1 MRLQRANRIITILL
15 ASLSL
20 ASVACVLVSGYF
32 RHRQA
37 TTLNA
42 RTQSLLLSNHLAAG
56 SDKLT
61 AAVRG
66 FAATGDPQYRD
77 VYWREVRV
85 DRSRDRAVEGLQLL
99 GLTQEENELVSGA
112 KQNSDALIAL
122 EEKAFEAAE
131 RKDFTKAIGYV
142 YGEEYLK
149 QKASIMGPIDEFRR
163 RLDER
168 FASQA
173 LSEERAAQR
182 TVNLAIVAAVLNALA
197 IGGALIFYRTKMVA
211 PLVAL
216 GRSLSDLLA
225 RKPGVEIG
233 FQEDRSEIGDIGRS
247 LESYKGLQEERNR
260 VTQQMQMLLEST
272 GQGIYGI
279 DLQGKCTFINR
290 ATCEMLGYRPEE
302 ALGRNMHE
310 LIHHHKPDGSPYPAE
325 ECPFFR
331 ALKKGEGHRADTEVI
346 WRRDG
351 TPIPVEYSSFPI
363 LEDGRITGAVVTVVD
378 VTERKRAEEKVRASE
393 QLFRSIFE
401 NAQIGISLYSVSG
414 AQYFTNR
421 ALRRMLGYSHDELS
435 SVDKWNRI
443 VHPSE
448 RAAEAERYSALLE
461 GKRDGDAWEQR
472 FVHSDGRIVN
482 TSRKV
487 SVLRDATGKPQHILH
502 MAEDVTERLQSKQAL
517 QASEQL
523 FRSIFENA
531 QIGIGVFKIDKQEL
545 SHNRALQEMLGY
557 SEKELSRLE
566 TWDAITDRNESA
578 SDAERYSELVAGKR
592 DKDEWEQ
599 RLVRRDGRTVVTSV
613 RFSLLRDA
621 AGRPQYVASLQ
632 EDITER
638 RAAEDLL
645 RKREE
650 ELRRANFL
658 ADTALE
664 LSKAG
669 YWHVP
674 LDGSGW
680 YNSSPR
686 RVEVFGEIPR
696 PDFRYRL
703 DEMFAHASEGDE
715 TAAKA
720 AREAFNAAVEG

>member
-42 RTQSLLLSNHLAAG
+42 RTESLLLSNHLAAG

-99 GLTQEENELVSGA
+99 GLTQEENELVSRA

-233 FQEDRSEIGDIGRS
+233 FQEDRSEIGDIARS

-290 ATCEMLGYRPEE
+290 ATCEMVGYRPDE
-302 ALGRNMHE
+302 ALGRNMHD
-310 LIHHHKPDGSPYPAE
+310 LVSPVPRVQKGRGLPNRHGSD
-325 ECPFFR
+325 
-331 ALKKGEGHRADTEVI
+331 L
-346 WRRDG
+346 
-351 TPIPVEYSSFPI
+351 
-363 LEDGRITGAVVTVVD
+363 
-378 VTERKRAEEKVRASE
+378 
-393 QLFRSIFE
+393 
-401 NAQIGISLYSVSG
+401 
-414 AQYFTNR
+414 
-421 ALRRMLGYSHDELS
+421 
-435 SVDKWNRI
+435 
-443 VHPSE
+443 
-448 RAAEAERYSALLE
+448 
-461 GKRDGDAWEQR
+461 
-472 FVHSDGRIVN
+472 
-482 TSRKV
+482 
-487 SVLRDATGKPQHILH
+487 ATGRH
-502 MAEDVTERLQSKQAL
+502 
-517 QASEQL
+517 
-523 FRSIFENA
+523 
-531 QIGIGVFKIDKQEL
+531 
-545 SHNRALQEMLGY
+545 
-557 SEKELSRLE
+557 
-566 TWDAITDRNESA
+566 
-578 SDAERYSELVAGKR
+578 
-592 DKDEWEQ
+592 
-599 RLVRRDGRTVVTSV
+599 
-613 RFSLLRDA
+613 
-621 AGRPQYVASLQ
+621 
-632 EDITER
+632 
-638 RAAEDLL
+638 
-645 RKREE
+645 
-650 ELRRANFL
+650 
-658 ADTALE
+658 
-664 LSKAG
+664 
-669 YWHVP
+669 
-674 LDGSGW
+674 
-680 YNSSPR
+680 
-686 RVEVFGEIPR
+686 
-696 PDFRYRL
+696 PDF
-703 DEMFAHASEGDE
+703 G
-715 TAAKA
+715 
-720 AREAFNAAVEG
+720 